1 MSSDRLVE
9 DLLALRRVMRLHT
22 HPIQP
27 GDITPQQFWLLRLL
41 YTQGRMNISALAAE
55 LDVSASATT
64 TTCRR
69 LEAKGLVVRHR
80 SPVDVRIVEIELTD
94 LGRQTVEDW
103 QLRRREAMS
112 ELLVPLDSE
121 ERQSLRE
128 LIEQILNPIE
138 PTETQG

>member
-9 DLLALRRVMRLHT
+9 DLLALRRVMRLRT

-41 YTQGRMNISALAAE
+41 YVKGRQNISTLAAE
-55 LDVSASATT
+55 LEISASATT

-69 LEAKGLVVRHR
+69 LEGKGLVVRHR
-80 SPVDVRIVEIELTD
+80 SPVDVRIVEIELTE
-94 LGRQTVEDW
+94 LGRQTVEEW

-112 ELLVPLDSE
+112 ELLTPLDSD
-121 ERQSLRE
+121 ERRSLRE
-128 LIEQILNPIE
+128 LIEQILDPGE
-138 PTETQG
+138 PQG

>member
-1 MSSDRLVE
+1 MPSERLVE

-27 GDITPQQFWLLRLL
+27 GDITPQQFWLLKHL
-41 YTQGRMNISALAAE
+41 YLQGRLNISALAAE
-55 LDVSASATT
+55 LDISASATT

-69 LEAKGLVVRHR
+69 LEGKGLVVRHR
-80 SPVDVRIVEIELTD
+80 STLDVRVVEIELTD

-112 ELLVPLDSE
+112 ELLTPLDND

-128 LIEQILNPIE
+128 LIEQILNPVK
-138 PTETQG
+138 PRA

>member
-9 DLLALRRVMRLHT
+9 DLLALRRVMRLRT

-41 YTQGRMNISALAAE
+41 YENGQQNISTLAAE
-55 LDVSASATT
+55 LGISASATT

-69 LEAKGLVVRHR
+69 LELKGLVERRR
-80 SPVDVRIVEIELTD
+80 SPVDIRIVEIELTA
-94 LGRQTVEDW
+94 LGRQTLQNW

-112 ELLVPLDSE
+112 ELLTPLDNN
-121 ERQSLRE
+121 ERRSLQE
-128 LIEQILNPIE
+128 LIEQLLNPSSV
-138 PTETQG
+138 